1 MTKANRTRVGR
12 LYDISEELW
21 ERGASVHD
29 RAGGA
34 ALAWCCGGI
43 DESDKAEENSLIVLL
58 PDVRHQADFV
68 SDREVLFPETP
79 VQLLKELPLTVQTIG
94 SRPLL
99 LQRGETIQKWLR
111 EGGILAATPGSIM
124 APCLLGDGEFPLKR
138 GEEYARDRLISWL
151 ERSGYH
157 RSDLVWSPGQY
168 ILRGFIMD
176 VFDPVHALPLR
187 FEFFDETLEHIR
199 AFNPNTQ
206 KSVADLEDIELHS
219 VTSAREATFASL
231 LPPKLRVVIA
241 EPQKIESQAASYNWL
256 WDELSKE
263 AGVGSIPDWAD
274 VFIALARY
282 PRLRVTRAVEMTD
295 VALDVDDCPPFKGDL
310 GELLRLYDDL
320 HRRGYRIEAITKNSR
335 FLDRQ
340 DGPFAPMP
348 FVKLRSGQLSSGFID
363 HSAKEAYFSDRELSG
378 VSTTLSATWRIPL
391 EWRDKLANG
400 QLVIHEDYGV
410 AAFRGIEEI
419 VTTGKSGNETLDAI
433 ILEFAENKRLL
444 IPVLQFHKLTPMN
457 EHEGDETPL
466 DTLSSTRWRKS
477 VEKDREKAR
486 EEARVLM
493 ELFAKRELE
502 RRDPLNK
509 AYDLYR
515 EFAAA
520 FPYSETADQI
530 KAVAD
535 IMNDMDQK
543 FPMDRLL
550 VGDVGF
556 GKTEVAMRAAFRA
569 VASGMQVCVL
579 VPTTVLAQQ
588 HYATFT
594 ARMSGFSIKIGL
606 LSRFV
611 TKAKAERT
619 LEAAK
624 NGLVDIVIG
633 THKLLQKSSSDGVIF
648 KKLGLLVIDEEH
660 RFGVMHKEAL
670 KRVYGAIDILSL
682 SATPI
687 PRTLAMSL
695 RGLREISVLSTPPG
709 DRLPVTTFAGPWQV
723 SLTRKAIAHELARG
737 GQVYFVTNR
746 ISRMERQMSMLSA
759 FFPEA
764 RVRIAHGQMAE
775 RELETTMLDFY
786 DRKIDILICT
796 TIIESGL
803 DVGSANTIIV
813 DDSQELGLAQMYQ
826 LRGRVGRRSENAFAY
841 FFYPENEELR
851 KETSDRLE
859 AISSLTGL
867 GAGYTIAHRDLE
879 IRGSGEIGGTSQHG
893 NTKAGGIHLFY
904 RMLEQEIAK
913 LRGKIA
919 LHTELTFDQGGSIP
933 AFYIPQDS
941 VRVTLYRRL
950 LKTDNIGEI
959 ASLRKEMED
968 RFGPLPE
975 PVRYLIDLT
984 AIRNCGGPAGLRTA
998 AVTRNETKASGEAK
1012 ILTALKN
1019 IRGWVVMGEKAQG
1032 PGGSAGAKALAELL
1046 ENANS
1051 N

>member
-1 MTKANRTRVGR
+1 M
-12 LYDISEELW
+12 
-21 ERGASVHD
+21 HD

-34 ALAWCCGGI
+34 VYAWCCGSV
-43 DESDKAEENSLIVLL
+43 DEEPLLVLL
-58 PDVRHQADFV
+58 PDVRQQADFV
-68 SDREVLFPETP
+68 SDREVLYPKTP
-79 VQLLKELPLTVQTIG
+79 VQLLKELPLAVQTIG

-111 EGGILAATPGSIM
+111 EGGVLAATPGSVM
-124 APCLLGDGEFPLKR
+124 APCLLGDGEFLLKR
-138 GEEYARDRLISWL
+138 GEEYARDRLTSWL

-168 ILRGFIMD
+168 VLRGFIMD
-176 VFDPVHALPLR
+176 VFDPAHALPLR

-206 KSVADLEDIELHS
+206 KSVADLEEIELHS
-219 VTSAREATFASL
+219 VASAKEATFTSL
-231 LPPKLRVVIA
+231 LPPKLRIILI
-241 EPQKIESQAASYNWL
+241 EPQKIESQAASYHWL
-256 WDELSKE
+256 WDELCKE
-263 AGVGSIPDWAD
+263 AEVGSIPAWDD
-274 VFIALARY
+274 VFMALARC
-282 PRLRVTRAVEMTD
+282 PRLRVTRAVEMAD
-295 VALDVDDCPPFKGDL
+295 AELDVDDCPPFKGDL
-310 GELLRLYDDL
+310 AELLRLCDDL
-320 HRRGYRIEAITKNSR
+320 HRRGYRVEAMTKNPR
-335 FLDRQ
+335 FLDRH
-340 DGPFAPMP
+340 DGPFASMP
-348 FVKLRSGQLSSGFID
+348 FVILRSGHLSSGFID
-363 HSAKEAYFSDRELSG
+363 RAAKEAYLSDRELSG
-378 VSTTLSATWRIPL
+378 VSTTFSAPATWRIPL

-419 VTTGKSGNETLDAI
+419 VTIGKYGHETLDAI
-433 ILEFAENKRLL
+433 VLEFAENKRLL
-444 IPVLQFHKLTPMN
+444 IPVLQFHKLTPMD
-457 EHEGDETPL
+457 EHEGDEIPL
-466 DTLSSTRWRKS
+466 DALSGTKWRKS

-493 ELFAKRELE
+493 ELFARRELE
-502 RRDPLNK
+502 RRDPLGK
-509 AYDLYR
+509 VDDLYR

-520 FPYSETADQI
+520 FPHSETADQI
-530 KAVAD
+530 KAVSD
-535 IMNDMDQK
+535 IMEDMDQR

-569 VASGMQVCVL
+569 IVAGFQVCVL

-594 ARMSGFSIKIGL
+594 ARMSGFSVKIGL

-611 TKAKAERT
+611 TKVKAART
-619 LEAAK
+619 LEDAK
-624 NGLVDIVIG
+624 NGSVDIVIG
-633 THKLLQKSSSDGVIF
+633 THKLLQKGSSDGVMF
-648 KKLGLLVIDEEH
+648 KNLGLLVIDEEH
-660 RFGVMHKEAL
+660 RFGVMHKEVL

-687 PRTLAMSL
+687 PRTLALSL
-695 RGLREISVLSTPPG
+695 RGLRGISVLSTPPG

-723 SLTRKAIAHELARG
+723 SLVRKAIAHELTRG

-759 FFPEA
+759 FFPDA
-764 RVRIAHGQMAE
+764 RIRIAHGQMAE

-826 LRGRVGRRSENAFAY
+826 LRGRVGRRGENAFAY
-841 FFYPENEELR
+841 FFYPEKEELR
-851 KETSDRLE
+851 KETADRLE

-867 GAGYTIAHRDLE
+867 GAGYSLAHRDLE
-879 IRGSGEIGGTSQHG
+879 IRGAGEIGGTSQHG
-893 NTKAGGIHLFY
+893 NSKAGGFHLFY

-913 LRGKIA
+913 LRGKVA
-919 LHTELTFDQGGSIP
+919 LQTELTFDQGGSIP
-933 AFYIPQDS
+933 VFYIPQDG

-950 LKTDNIGEI
+950 LKAGDIDEI
-959 ASLRKEMED
+959 TSLRKEMED

-975 PVRYLIDLT
+975 PVRYLVDLT
-984 AIRNCGGPAGLRTA
+984 AVRSCGGAAGLRTVS
-998 AVTRNETKASGEAK
+998 VTRSETKVSGDAK
-1012 ILTALKN
+1012 NLSALKGK
-1019 IRGWVVMGEKAQG
+1019 RGWTVMGEKAQG
-1032 PGGSAGAKALAELL
+1032 PGGSAGAKGLAEII
-1046 ENANS
+1046 EIVGANCVRPRV